1 MINATENFILI
12 DNKIKTFQI
21 ERCWFDQ
28 ATDRYNV
35 LFAGNPTMYSYRKER
50 VVWIKEPLQLDPN
63 DYRIIKDGRILSN
76 IKSISVFNTETQK
89 YWHLRFIN
97 NKEYTYDEKQLE
109 ISKSC
114 LAPPSS
120 KHVFEYL
127 KQVAAING
135 ISTEEGVSLLSKQYD
150 NIRFIDKNK
159 AIAPYL
165 NPTEI
170 NPCKYQ
176 APDLIFPFGCNASQC
191 KAVKNAF
198 ESQISIIQGPPGT
211 GKTQTILNIIANILT
226 QGKTVLVVS
235 NNNSAITNVFDKL
248 AEYELEFIVASL
260 GKSENKEIFISTQTE
275 RNYPSSIGS
284 WKDVESG
291 KQEFKSDISRLTER
305 LNTLFARQERLA
317 RAKQEA
323 EALDLEWLHYKKG
336 ILTDLPEIG
345 LPTHISPAQLL
356 VLWNECQRIA
366 EDTPFRKIPV
376 LTNML
381 QKLKWLLFKLKVLRI
396 CKITDKTFYDQ
407 DNTTMIATFH
417 VLWYKFRRQ
426 ELRSEINKLEEYLK
440 MEDAGKLTGRLCEM
454 SMLHLKNTLYN
465 TYGNN
470 HDRPV
475 FVSDD
480 FKNDW
485 QKILKEYPVVLSTT
499 FSSRSSLNPNA
510 VYDYVIMDEASQVS
524 IETGALA
531 LSCAKNAI
539 IVGDSMQLPNV
550 VTDADR
556 KNLRNIARRFD
567 ILPGYDCADNSFLQS
582 VCKIIP
588 DAPQTLLREHY
599 RCHPKIINF
608 CNQKFYGGNLVIMTQ
623 DKQEEDVICAIKTV
637 VGNHARAQ
645 MNQREID
652 VIKEEVLPQ
661 LSYKPEDIGIISPY
675 NNQVNDIR
683 KELGSNRIDVAT
695 VHKFQGREKNA
706 IIMTTVDDMITPFSD
721 DPNLLNVAVS
731 RAKQKFCLVVS
742 GNEQSRDGNICDLI
756 AYIEYNNCSVS
767 VSKLHSIFDYLYQQ
781 YTEVRIAYLKR
792 HKRISQYDS
801 ENLTYALIKEIL
813 LENIHLHHLD
823 VICHQPLNMLI
834 RDYSLL
840 NNEECRYAMH
850 HATHIDFLIYN
861 KVSKMPVLAIETDG
875 YAYHKAD
882 SVQFLRDK
890 KKDRILGLYGIAM
903 IRLSTTGNNEK
914 KLIVDKLM
922 SLLGLT

>member
-28 ATDRYNV
+28 TTDRYNV

-50 VVWIKEPLQLDPN
+50 VVWIKEPQQLDPN
-63 DYRIIKDGRILSN
+63 DYQIIKEGRVLSN
-76 IKSISVFNTETQK
+76 IKSISLFNTGTQK
-89 YWHLRFIN
+89 YWHLRFCN
-97 NKEYTYDEKQLE
+97 NKEYTYSEEQLE

-114 LAPPSS
+114 LATSPS
-120 KHVFEYL
+120 KNVFEYL

-165 NPTEI
+165 NPADI
-170 NPCKYQ
+170 QPRKQQ

-198 ESQISIIQGPPGT
+198 ESQISVIQGPPGT
-211 GKTQTILNIIANILT
+211 GKTQTILNIVANILT
-226 QGKTVLVVS
+226 LGKTVLVVS
-235 NNNSAITNVFDKL
+235 NNNSAITNIFDKL
-248 AEYELEFIVASL
+248 AEYELAFMVASL

-275 RNYPSSIGS
+275 RNYPSTIGS
-284 WKDVESG
+284 WEDTESG
-291 KQEFKSDISRLTER
+291 KQEFKTEILRLTER
-305 LNTLFARQERLA
+305 LNTIFARQERLA
-317 RAKQEA
+317 RAKQEV
-323 EALDLEWLHYKKG
+323 EALDLEWVHYKKG
-336 ILTDLPEIG
+336 ILPGLPEIE
-345 LPTHISPAQLL
+345 LPAHVNPTQLL
-356 VLWNECQRIA
+356 MLWNECQRIA
-366 EDTPFRKIPV
+366 EDTGFRKIPALANV
-376 LTNML
+376 L
-381 QKLKWLLFKLKVLRI
+381 QKLRWFLFKLKVFRI

-407 DNTTMIATFH
+407 ENATMIAAFH
-417 VLWYKFRRQ
+417 VLWYKFRIK
-426 ELRSEINKLEEYLK
+426 ELRSEIGELEEYLK
-440 MEDAGKLTGRLCEM
+440 TEDAGKLTGRLCEM
-454 SMLHLKNTLYN
+454 SMRHLKNALYN
-465 TYGNN
+465 IYGNN
-470 HDRPV
+470 RERPI

-485 QKILKEYPVVLSTT
+485 RKILKEYPVILSTT
-499 FSSRSSLNPNA
+499 FSSRSGLNPNA

-531 LSCAKNAI
+531 LSCAENAI

-550 VTDADR
+550 VTDNDR
-556 KNLRNIARRFD
+556 KILRNIARRFD

-582 VCKIIP
+582 VCKILP
-588 DAPQTLLREHY
+588 DVPQTLLREHY

-608 CNQKFYGGNLVIMTQ
+608 CNQKFYGGNLIIMTH
-623 DKQEEDVICAIKTV
+623 DKQEADVICAVKTV
-637 VGNHARAQ
+637 VGNHSREQ
-645 MNQREID
+645 MNRREID
-652 VIKEEVLPQ
+652 VIKGEVLPQ
-661 LSYKPEDIGIISPY
+661 LSYDPEEIGIIAPY
-675 NNQVNDIR
+675 NNQVNSIKND
-683 KELGSNRIDVAT
+683 LGTSRIDVAT

-706 IIMTTVDDMITPFSD
+706 VIMTTVDDIITPFSD

-731 RAKQKFCLVVS
+731 RAKQKFYLVVS
-742 GNEQSRDGNICDLI
+742 GNEQPRDGNICDLI

-767 VSKLHSIFDYLYQQ
+767 ESKIHSIFDYLYQQ
-781 YTEVRIAYLKR
+781 YTEVRIAYLRK

-813 LENIHLHHLD
+813 QENILLHHLD

-840 NNEECRYAMH
+840 NKEECKYAMH

-861 KVSKMPVLAIETDG
+861 RVSKMPVLAVETDG

-882 SVQFLRDK
+882 SAQFARDK
-890 KKDRILGLYGIAM
+890 KKDRILDLYGIALV
-903 IRLSTTGNNEK
+903 RLSTTGNNEK
-914 KLIVDKLM
+914 KMIIDKLM
-922 SLLGLT
+922 ALLHLN